1 MEGLHQHDLRLYA
14 DPTRVVVRPFQLAW
28 QASGADLS
36 RVQKLADDIMSLDR
50 RTVRAELS
58 VVLADFADRQA
69 LVVVFL
75 CAHCPYVVHV
85 QPELVR
91 LARDYAGASVGI
103 VGITANDAAQYPQD
117 APTQTAAAMRAAGI
131 PFPILYDETQAVARA
146 YSAACT
152 PDFFLFDAQRRLVY
166 RGQLD
171 ASRPGRGADRPGSG
185 ALNGAD
191 LRAALD
197 ATLAGNPVNPDQRA
211 SIGCNIKWRVG
222 NEPEYFR

>member
-1 MEGLHQHDLRLYA
+1 
-14 DPTRVVVRPFQLAW
+14 
-28 QASGADLS
+28 
-36 RVQKLADDIMSLDR
+36 MSVSSTMLPLGTAAPDFSLPDVAAA
-50 RTVRAELS
+50 RTVS
-58 VVLADFADRQA
+58 LADFADRQA
-69 LVVVFL
+69 LLVIFL

-117 APTQTAAAMRAAGI
+117 APAPTAAAMHAAGI
-131 PFPILYDETQAVARA
+131 TFPVLYDETQAVAKA

-197 ATLAGNPVNPDQRA
+197 ATLAGNPVNPKQRP
-211 SIGCNIKWRVG
+211 SIGCNIKWKVG
-222 NEPEYFR
+222 NEPGDFR